1 MKHYIIV
8 GASSGIGFELA
19 SMLSEQHRVSA
30 LCRTEKQLPSLKN
43 TSFHELDIAVE
54 HPLFPSIDGPID
66 GLIYCPGTITLKPFR
81 SIKTEDYQH
90 DWNINFLGAVKC
102 IKQYLPQLQLAEK
115 PSVLLFS
122 SVAAG
127 TGMAFHASIAAA
139 KGAVESLTK
148 SLAAEFAPK
157 IRFNAIAPSLTNTP
171 LAEKLLNA
179 EAKIKSAEE
188 RHPLKTIGTPSVI
201 ADAAEFLLQNNWI
214 TGEVLH
220 VDGGMRSL
228 R

>member
-1 MKHYIIV
+1 MKHYLII

-19 SMLSEQHRVSA
+19 QLLSAQNNITALSRTANQLSA
-30 LCRTEKQLPSLKN
+30 LPN
-43 TSFHELDIAVE
+43 TVFHMCDISQEQPA
-54 HPLFPSIDGPID
+54 FPAIETAID

-81 SIKTEDYQH
+81 SIKNEDYLN
-90 DWNINFLGAVKC
+90 DWSINFLGAVKS

-127 TGMAFHASIAAA
+127 TGMAFHASIASA

-157 IRFNAIAPSLTNTP
+157 IRFNAIAPSLTHTP

-179 EAKIKSAEE
+179 EAKIKAAEE
-188 RHPLKTIGTPSVI
+188 RHPLKKIGTATDI
-201 ADAAEFLLQNNWI
+201 AEAALFLLQANWI

-220 VDGGMRSL
+220 IDGGMSSL